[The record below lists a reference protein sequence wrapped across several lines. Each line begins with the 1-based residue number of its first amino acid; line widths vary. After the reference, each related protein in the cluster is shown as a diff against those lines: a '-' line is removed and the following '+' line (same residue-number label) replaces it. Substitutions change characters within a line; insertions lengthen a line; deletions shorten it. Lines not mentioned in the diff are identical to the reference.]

1 MSGNEEEKPIETS
14 QTSPDTPAEAID
26 QPEKEPEYI
35 SATKVKS
42 SFTRVRSIE
51 VRGGD
56 LVIVGRGERDHLL
69 TLEKIPEWFKER
81 HDMMCSSHGVGGSRA
96 PDLSRMLVTSF

>member
-1 MSGNEEEKPIETS
+1 MSGNEEEKPIETP
-14 QTSPDTPAEAID
+14 QTSPDTPAEAIV

-69 TLEKIPEWFKER
+69 SLE
-81 HDMMCSSHGVGGSRA
+81 
-96 PDLSRMLVTSF
+96 

>member
-1 MSGNEEEKPIETS
+1 MSGNEEEKPIETP
-14 QTSPDTPAEAID
+14 QTSPETPQEAIA

-35 SATKVKS
+35 SSSKVKS

-56 LVIVGRGERDHLL
+56 LVIVGRGERPPAD
-69 TLEKIPEWFKER
+69 P
-81 HDMMCSSHGVGGSRA
+81 
-96 PDLSRMLVTSF
+96 